1 MQIQTGAK
9 MSDEQIRIIQ
19 IAIAEHKIRI
29 DTMEKLL
36 IEQNKTLAK
45 LSEQF
50 GKLQQRLTTI
60 GVAAIAVLS
69 VTSEPVGQIIRTV
82 LGAAV

>member
-1 MQIQTGAK
+1 

-36 IEQNKTLAK
+36 TEQNKTLAK

-50 GKLQQRLTTI
+50 GKLQSRLTTI
-60 GVAAIAVLS
+60 GVAAIAVIS
-69 VTSEPVGQIIRTV
+69 ISSEPGGQLVRTL
-82 LGAAV
+82 LGAAL